1 MAYQQLTRIM
11 KNQLPNMTQTM
22 GTHKKKSCATPEVS
36 HCLYELANKNLSQS
50 LHIPL

>member
-1 MAYQQLTRIM
+1 MAYQQQTNIM
-11 KNQLPNMTQTM
+11 KNQLPNMTCTT
-22 GTHKKKSCATPEVS
+22 GTQNKPCPTLEVS